1 MKKYSSFVILENAAE
16 WTENRGKGVRGYWLF
31 GARVEGLPDTI
42 TKENFPLVFKRIKSF
57 DSPCVDTLLYMPIDE
72 AKAELISSIEK
83 YISEFEQKI
92 IDAGVFL
99 ATLYEMRDTLL
110 RQVSQ

>member
-1 MKKYSSFVILENAAE
+1 MKKYGSFVIIENAAE
-16 WTENRGKGVRGYWLF
+16 WTASRGKSVTRSYWLC

-42 TKENFPLVFKRIKSF
+42 TKENFPLVFKRIKSL

-72 AKAELISSIEK
+72 AKAELIFSIEK
-83 YISEFEQKI
+83 YISEFEKKI
-92 IDAGVFL
+92 IDAEVFL

-110 RQVSQ
+110 Q